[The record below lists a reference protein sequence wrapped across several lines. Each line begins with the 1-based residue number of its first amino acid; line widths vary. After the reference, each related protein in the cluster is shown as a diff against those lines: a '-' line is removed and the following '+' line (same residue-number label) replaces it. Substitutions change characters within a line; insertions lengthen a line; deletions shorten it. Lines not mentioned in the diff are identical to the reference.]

1 MPNPDLSTILQ
12 RSIEGANPRTKRIFG
27 GQRAM
32 SAQDVEEFLAPGPV
46 GLIATVGPS
55 RTPHMAPTTIF
66 FVDGRIYFSAGE
78 GSATQRH
85 LQRNPQVSVAVVE
98 PPWTRHLLVQ
108 GTARF
113 LKPDTEE
120 MQRVQAFQKAL
131 RGRATSTLV
140 AVEAEK
146 IFTWKG

>member
-1 MPNPDLSTILQ
+1 
-12 RSIEGANPRTKRIFG
+12 
-27 GQRAM
+27 M
-32 SAQDVEEFLAPGPV
+32 SPQEVEVFLATGPV
-46 GLIATVGPS
+46 GLIATLGPS

-85 LQRNPQVSVAVVE
+85 LQRNPKVGVAVVE
-98 PPWTRHLLVQ
+98 PPWTRHLMVQ
-108 GTARF
+108 GTVRF
-113 LKPDTEE
+113 LAPDTEE
-120 MQRVQAFQKAL
+120 MLRVQAFQKAL

-140 AVEAEK
+140 AVEAQT